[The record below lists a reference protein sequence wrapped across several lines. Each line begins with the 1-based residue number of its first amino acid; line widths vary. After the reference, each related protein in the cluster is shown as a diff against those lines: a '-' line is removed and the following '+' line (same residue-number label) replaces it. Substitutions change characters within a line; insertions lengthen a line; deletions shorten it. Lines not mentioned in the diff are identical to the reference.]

1 MAKFHGL
8 TYQFKYLLTDKVV
21 LIGMLLP
28 LVLALGVRFIPADI
42 LSQSVS
48 LQTVMVQNSLDAE
61 LQDWLEANTSL
72 VIVDSHDQLTSLVL
86 VPSTEVVGVVPPV
99 KPIDTKSVPNDLE
112 PMYQVSLILA
122 GDESSYTKSFVN
134 NFHDLITL
142 PIEENPYV
150 MALEDQK
157 DQFVWLRQFF
167 IAVVLLTACFIGSS
181 FNAITM
187 VSEKESGVFIVH
199 GVLPLGRFDFVLQ
212 RIVLGFVVSTVVVL
226 LTWIIMLGVGVNIIV
241 AFPLL
246 LLASYFSAILGLY
259 IAHGAKD
266 YLGVIVTIKFVLIL
280 FLAIPI
286 VGVLVGTGTSWY
298 PWVYWIMPSVPVFQA
313 ITQFTGSF
321 DVAYVQN
328 LGVLLLHCML
338 WTLIY
343 VVMLYRRL
351 QFW

>member
-1 MAKFHGL
+1 MVRLQGI
-8 TYQFKYLLTDKVV
+8 QFQLRYLLSDKIV
-21 LIGMLLP
+21 LISILLP
-28 LVLALGVRFIPADI
+28 LVLAVGVRFISVDTF
-42 LSQSVS
+42 SQVDT
-48 LQTVMVQNSLDAE
+48 LQTVVIRDSLDQE
-61 LQDWLEANTSL
+61 ILSWLDQTTT
-72 VIVDSHDQLTSLVL
+72 VTVVDSMEQLEEFVL
-86 VPSTEVVGVVPPV
+86 FPSTEMIGVVQE
-99 KPIDTKSVPNDLE
+99 LAG
-112 PMYQVSLILA
+112 VSFILG
-122 GDESSYTKSFVN
+122 GDESSYTQAFVS
-134 NFHDLITL
+134 NFQDLITL

-167 IAVVLLTACFIGSS
+167 VAVVLLTACFIGSS

-226 LTWIIMLGVGVNIIV
+226 LTWITIQGVGLDLLVI
-241 AFPLL
+241 FPLIIL
-246 LLASYFSAILGLY
+246 SSYFSAILGLY

-286 VGVLVGTGTSWY
+286 VGVLVGMGTSWY
-298 PWVYWIMPSVPVFQA
+298 PWVYWLMPSVPVFQA

-321 DVAYVQN
+321 DVTYVQN

-343 VVMLYRRL
+343 VIMLYRRL